1 MTYLNINSIRNKFD
15 EMTDLLLNHKK
26 AILITK
32 TKLDSSF
39 PNGKL
44 HIERFYQPY
53 RLNVSCHNSMILA
66 QMKSE
71 LPPKAFKIQLLHLH
85 LMFKIRKSCKEYAKK
100 TCQ

>member
-15 EMTDLLLNHKK
+15 EMTDLLLNHRKT
-26 AILITK
+26 ILITK

-53 RLNVSCHNSMILA
+53 RLNVSCHSSRIFA
-66 QMKSE
+66 QM
-71 LPPKAFKIQLLHLH
+71 KAFKIQLLHLH